1 VSNQQRGEAS
11 ASTKVAILLCLAL
24 LVNYIDRGTI
34 STAAPLIQ
42 KQFALSDYSM
52 GWVLSAFFWT
62 YVIFQPINGALADR
76 FGAERVLASGLALWS
91 IATVMTG
98 LSSGLLGLIAFRL
111 VMGASESV
119 FYPSALSVLTTRV
132 ADRFR
137 SRATGTMQFGSYIGP
152 AIGTAVGVWVMA
164 RYGWRVMFMGLG
176 VLSLLWLVPWVRMV
190 GLTRVVPSV
199 QPGSAPAAVATYAQI
214 LRQRGLWA
222 AMLGTFC
229 GNYMFFLMFTWLP
242 LYLVNQRGLSLER
255 AGTYTSLFYVAEAAS
270 VLISG
275 WVIDRWILS
284 GASANRAY
292 KTALALSCTGVGLC
306 LLLCSGVSIAVLPF
320 ILALMGVADGLAG
333 PSNCSMTQIMAGP
346 VATGRWMGL
355 QNAIG
360 NVAGISAPIVTGYI
374 VQTTGHYSAAFV
386 VASVIALVGVFAWLF
401 LMPRVA
407 PVQWGVR
414 ALV

>member
-1 VSNQQRGEAS
+1 MNSIPRRDA
-11 ASTKVAILLCLAL
+11 ATSTTVAVLLSLAL
-24 LVNYIDRGTI
+24 LVNYIDRGSM
-34 STAAPLIQ
+34 STASPLLQ
-42 KQFALSDYSM
+42 QEFALTHTQM

-91 IATVMTG
+91 LATVMTG
-98 LSSGLLGLIAFRL
+98 LSTGLLMLIAFRL

-137 SRATGTMQFGSYIGP
+137 SRATGTMQLGSYVGP
-152 AIGTAVGVWVMA
+152 FIGTLVGGWVMNL
-164 RYGWRVMFMGLG
+164 YGWRVMFMGLG
-176 VLSLLWLVPWVRMV
+176 TLSLLWLIPWIRQV
-190 GLTRVVPSV
+190 GLNRAAPIAA
-199 QPGSAPAAVATYAQI
+199 PGTAAAGVATYPQI
-214 LRQRGLWA
+214 LSQRGLWA

-242 LYLVNQRGLSLER
+242 LYLVEERGLSLPR
-255 AGTYTSLFYVAEAAS
+255 SQFYTSLFYWAEAGS
-270 VLISG
+270 VFASG
-275 WVIDRWILS
+275 WVIDRWIAR

-292 KTALALSCTGVGLC
+292 KTALGISCTAVGLC
-306 LLLCSGVSIAVLPF
+306 LLLCSRVDIAVLPY
-320 ILALMGVADGLAG
+320 ILILMGVADGLAG

-360 NVAGISAPIVTGYI
+360 NVAGITAPIITGTI
-374 VQTTGHYSAAFV
+374 VDATGHYAAAFV
-386 VASVIALVGVFAWLF
+386 VASFVALVGVFAWLV
-401 LMPRVA
+401 LMPTVR
-407 PVQWGVR
+407 PVRW
-414 ALV
+414 ALPAAV

>member
-190 GLTRVVPSV
+190 GLNRVVPSV
-199 QPGSAPAAVATYAQI
+199 QPGSAPAAVATYGQI

-242 LYLVNQRGLSLER
+242 LYLVNQRGLSLEK

-275 WVIDRWILS
+275 WVIDRWIQS

-292 KTALALSCTGVGLC
+292 KTALGVSCTGVGLC
-306 LLLCSGVSIAVLPF
+306 LLLCSGASIAVLPF

>member
-1 VSNQQRGEAS
+1 VNSLLRREAS

-42 KQFALSDYSM
+42 EQFALTASSM

-176 VLSLLWLVPWVRMV
+176 VLSLLWLVPWIRIV
-190 GLTRVVPSV
+190 GLNRVAPIAQSDA
-199 QPGSAPAAVATYAQI
+199 APAAVATYGQI
-214 LRQRGLWA
+214 LHQRGLWA

-242 LYLVNQRGLSLER
+242 LYLVQERGLSLPM
-255 AGTYTSLFYVAEAAS
+255 TSLYTSLFYWAEAAS
-270 VLISG
+270 VFCSG
-275 WVIDRWILS
+275 WVIDRWIVS
-284 GASANRAY
+284 GATANRAY
-292 KTALALSCTGVGLC
+292 KTALAVSCTGVGLC
-306 LLLCSGVSIAVLPF
+306 LLLCSGVSIAVLP
-320 ILALMGVADGLAG
+320 LVLVLMGVADGLAG

-355 QNAIG
+355 QNAVG

-374 VQTTGHYSAAFV
+374 VQATGHYAAAFV
-386 VASVIALVGVFAWLF
+386 VASVIALVGVFAWLV
-401 LMPRVA
+401 LMPTVA
-407 PVQWGVR
+407 PVRWGSPATV
-414 ALV
+414 